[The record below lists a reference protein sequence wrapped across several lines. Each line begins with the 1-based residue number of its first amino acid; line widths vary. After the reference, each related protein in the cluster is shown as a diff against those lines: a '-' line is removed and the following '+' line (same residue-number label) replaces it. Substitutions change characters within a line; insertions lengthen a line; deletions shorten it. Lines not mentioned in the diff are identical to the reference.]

1 MHVFGNCFLDL
12 KILKEGIRIIG
23 EFSSA
28 KRARSLP
35 ICCFFFPKN
44 ALFFI
49 QTSPPPKL
57 PPKTCKKQ
65 SQFHRKSSITATFSL
80 RLQFTQNKKKHS
92 CNVSTPSLIVDFR
105 VCFYPRFYEIPPT
118 LQTLSPKALAS
129 EASNIKYQTTTR

>member
-1 MHVFGNCFLDL
+1 MSCACFWELFLRPEDF
-12 KILKEGIRIIG
+12 ERRHQNYWRIF
-23 EFSSA
+23 FSQKSEKFA
-28 KRARSLP
+28 
-35 ICCFFFPKN
+35 IFFSEN

-80 RLQFTQNKKKHS
+80 RLQFTHKKKKHS